1 MASAYLTPTKPL
13 NPSSVLTPSKSVGR
27 LEPIALPWTPQ
38 WNQERAATPGLQ
50 KPEIMG
56 DALTFLNKRTKRQQI
71 MNNVKAFKDETT
83 KFISEQKEAGTP
95 VPILREAIVETV
107 KGLSVHPDISVAKDD
122 AVRVLDFG
130 ATSSPSRGQLPP
142 LPEYSK
148 RRGDAI
154 TMALEFLNAR
164 AKASVEKKELEKV
177 EEMKA
182 AIGTPLKA
190 AQEKEVPDYLLEE
203 GLLETLKET
212 GLASSS

>member
-1 MASAYLTPTKPL
+1 MAAAYLTPTKPL

-107 KGLSVHPDISVAKDD
+107 KGLSVHPDISVAQDD
-122 AVRVLDFG
+122 AVAPHLPRLG
-130 ATSSPSRGQLPP
+130 ASCRPCPSTRSGEATPSRW
-142 LPEYSK
+142 
-148 RRGDAI
+148 R
-154 TMALEFLNAR
+154 
-164 AKASVEKKELEKV
+164 
-177 EEMKA
+177 
-182 AIGTPLKA
+182 
-190 AQEKEVPDYLLEE
+190 
-203 GLLETLKET
+203 
-212 GLASSS
+212 SSSSMHV

>member
-38 WNQERAATPGLQ
+38 WNQERAATPGLP

-71 MNNVKAFKDETT
+71 MNNVKVFKDETT

-95 VPILREAIVETV
+95 VPILREAIMETV
-107 KGLSVHPDISVAKDD
+107 KGLSVHPESPSPKTTRA
-122 AVRVLDFG
+122 RPTWR
-130 ATSSPSRGQLPP
+130 TSSPSRGQLPP

-182 AIGTPLKA
+182 VIGTPLKA